1 MDRNWVEIKK
11 NLGIIEKALKNK
23 NKFTYIKS
31 KFLQVTFAFWSVA
44 HIHTYLHVKYK
55 SFKFLH

>member
-23 NKFTYIKS
+23 NK
-31 KFLQVTFAFWSVA
+31 
-44 HIHTYLHVKYK
+44 YLLIFKVNSYK
-55 SFKFLH
+55 QLLPFGQ